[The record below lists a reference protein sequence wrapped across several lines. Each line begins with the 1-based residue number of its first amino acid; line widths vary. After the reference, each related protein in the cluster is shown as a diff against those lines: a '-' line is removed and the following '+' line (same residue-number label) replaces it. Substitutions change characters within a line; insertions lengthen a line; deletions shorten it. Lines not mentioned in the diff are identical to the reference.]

1 MDETSH
7 KTAGAVTRQ
16 LKRDREK
23 DLNLL
28 PAEREAIRIAKNLAK
43 KASQNGKLSYV
54 TKLINNVNKQ
64 VSENG

>member
-16 LKRDREK
+16 
-23 DLNLL
+23 LNLL

-43 KASQNGKLSYV
+43 KASRNGKLSYV